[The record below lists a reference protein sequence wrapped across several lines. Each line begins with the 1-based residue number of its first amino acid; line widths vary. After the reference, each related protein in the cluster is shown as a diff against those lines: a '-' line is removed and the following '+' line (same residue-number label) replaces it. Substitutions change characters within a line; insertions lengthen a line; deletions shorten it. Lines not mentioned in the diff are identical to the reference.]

1 VTFSGGKCTIRGPD
15 GRCVGKVPKSG
26 KGLYKVQH
34 EKGEEANIAEETLTL
49 DMLHRRLGHI
59 SPQAAKKLVDKGFM
73 TGVQLETTSDADL
86 FCKSC
91 VYVKATRKSI
101 PKVREGERATEFGGE
116 THSDMWGPAPV
127 ETKGGRCYY
136 ITYTDDKTRFTNL
149 YLLAK
154 KSEAFKSYKDFKAW
168 CSTQLNAHIKTLHS
182 DRGGEYLGKEF
193 ILHLNSKG
201 TQQKLTVHD
210 TPQHNG
216 VAERRNRTIVE
227 HIRALLHSSGLPKSL

>member
-1 VTFSGGKCTIRGPD
+1 
-15 GRCVGKVPKSG
+15 
-26 KGLYKVQH
+26 
-34 EKGEEANIAEETLTL
+34 
-49 DMLHRRLGHI
+49 M
-59 SPQAAKKLVDKGFM
+59 
-73 TGVQLETTSDADL
+73 
-86 FCKSC
+86 
-91 VYVKATRKSI
+91 
-101 PKVREGERATEFGGE
+101 EFGGE
-116 THSDMWGPAPV
+116 THSDVWGPAPV
-127 ETKGGRCYY
+127 ETKGGKRYY

-154 KSEAFKSYKDFKAW
+154 KSEAFESYKDYKAW

-201 TQQKLTVHD
+201 KQQKLTVHD

-227 HIRALLHSSGLPKSL
+227 RIRALLHSSGLPKSLWGEAARHVVWLMN